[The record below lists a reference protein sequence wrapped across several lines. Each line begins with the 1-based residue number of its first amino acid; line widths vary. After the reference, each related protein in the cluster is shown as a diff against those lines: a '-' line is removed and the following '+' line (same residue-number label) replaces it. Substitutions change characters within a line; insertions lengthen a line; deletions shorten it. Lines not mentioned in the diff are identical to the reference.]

1 MTISREV
8 SINNLAAAQGRSGVS
23 PIVEPVIFSNFTE
36 SIAEACCR
44 AQAVGLRPARKDVT
58 ANKGA
63 EIAGLENARLPE
75 NLHRVV
81 PIWAANQGTKKRHDG
96 KSQKIFRTNVGLST
110 RLNIR
115 VMQADGF
122 IRPAT
127 RHVGHQLNQ
136 PEPLE
141 NNMSRILALG
151 LVAFA
156 IFTGIAKGD
165 EGGGGDF
172 KPGVNP
178 RTISSKLLGADTE
191 VHMLVA
197 KSVEENGDYVMTIQK
212 SKNSKEWLGVKG
224 DVVDWGVGKPA
235 EWVLHKNTAG
245 WSIMLKSDQALAI
258 SLNETKDGLVLQR
271 NQGEKH
277 QLWEIEKQK

>member
-1 MTISREV
+1 MGNGIMAGERQAGRKPTSRRTDLDRQSRHEKATGWK
-8 SINNLAAAQGRSGVS
+8 I
-23 PIVEPVIFSNFTE
+23 T
-36 SIAEACCR
+36 
-44 AQAVGLRPARKDVT
+44 
-58 ANKGA
+58 
-63 EIAGLENARLPE
+63 E
-75 NLHRVV
+75 NLSNVCRPFESVEHQSR
-81 PIWAANQGTKKRHDG
+81 AAYWVHSVCNKAHQP
-96 KSQKIFRTNVGLST
+96 ST
-110 RLNIR
+110 
-115 VMQADGF
+115 Q
-122 IRPAT
+122 
-127 RHVGHQLNQ
+127 QS
-136 PEPLE
+136 EPLG

-151 LVAFA
+151 IVALA
-156 IFTGIAKGD
+156 IFTGIAKGE

-178 RTISSKLLGADTE
+178 RTISSKLIGADQE

-245 WSIMLKSDQALAI
+245 WSIMLKSDKALAI
-258 SLNETKDGLVLQR
+258 SLNEKKDGLVLQR